1 MTKAEAIY
9 EHALRQIAFKTLKRK
24 MLKDPPPAADYWS
37 DFFCTPKEWSTW
49 VEDLGEIAKSALE
62 AGEKKD
68 D

>member
-1 MTKAEAIY
+1 MSKTEAVY

-37 DFFCTPKEWSTW
+37 DLFCTPKEWSSW
-49 VEDLGEIAKSALE
+49 VEELGEIAKAALE